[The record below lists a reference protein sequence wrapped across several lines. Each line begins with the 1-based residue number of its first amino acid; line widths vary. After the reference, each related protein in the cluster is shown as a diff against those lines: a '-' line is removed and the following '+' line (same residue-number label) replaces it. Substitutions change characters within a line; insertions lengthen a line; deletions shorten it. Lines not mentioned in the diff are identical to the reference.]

1 MGREPER
8 LRFSLHDPAA
18 ALERMTRMTEQR
30 RGWANFQPEVPDDV
44 DVPQPGLFGV
54 FAARGPAVP
63 LCTWVVETERRGRRR
78 PASLGVQHSTG
89 TRAAARLS
97 DSGHPVPAGWRVS
110 QDHPRR
116 GLVVDVIAG
125 AGPPAILDWL
135 LGAGVALCPLPL
147 TGWWQ
152 GVFYDAPAG

>member
-1 MGREPER
+1 MGREPVR
-8 LRFSLHDPAA
+8 LRFALPEVSGV
-18 ALERMTRMTEQR
+18 LERMTRMTAER

-44 DVPQPGLFGV
+44 DVPQSGLFGV

-63 LCTWVVETERRGRRR
+63 LCTWVVESERRGQRR
-78 PASLGVQHSTG
+78 PPSLGIQHSTG

-97 DSGHPVPAGWRVS
+97 DNGRPVPAGWRVS

-116 GLVVDVIAG
+116 GLVVDVLA
-125 AGPPAILDWL
+125 AAEPAAILDWL
-135 LGAGVALCPLPL
+135 LVAGAALCPLPL

-152 GVFYDAPAG
+152 AVLYDEAA